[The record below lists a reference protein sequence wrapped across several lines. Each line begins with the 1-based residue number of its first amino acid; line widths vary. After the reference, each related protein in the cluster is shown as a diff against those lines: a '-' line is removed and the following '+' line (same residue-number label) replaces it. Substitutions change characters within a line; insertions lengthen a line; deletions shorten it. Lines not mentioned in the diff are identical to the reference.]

1 MTTPFHDAPEVASGP
16 CKGSVRDQVYQALK
30 EDILGGTFDMG
41 ERLNENQM
49 IARYGVSRA
58 PLREALTML
67 QRDGLLE
74 VVPRVGYITSRT
86 TPRDIM
92 EIFELRMLIEAETA
106 RKAAL
111 SINEEELRRLETL
124 CSPFQPGDPFSRR
137 RHLDEN
143 MEFHHII
150 AMSAGNVRMVR
161 VLTQLME
168 HMLRLIV
175 LRLNQSTGEDVVGE
189 HLAMIQAFRD
199 RDPDQASNLM
209 TGHLTVA
216 RQATV
221 DAVLKLVS
229 NRHL

>member
-1 MTTPFHDAPEVASGP
+1 MTTPFRDSVPVVEGT
-16 CKGSVRDQVYQALK
+16 CRISVREQVYQALK

-74 VVPRVGYITSRT
+74 VVPRVGYITSRV
-86 TPRDIM
+86 TPRDIT
-92 EIFELRMLIEAETA
+92 EIFDLRVLIEAETA

-111 SINEEELRRLETL
+111 SIDEAELLLLETL
-124 CSPFQPGDPFSRR
+124 CSPFQPGDPLSRR
-137 RHLDEN
+137 QHLDEN
-143 MEFHHII
+143 MKFHHII
-150 AMSAGNVRMVR
+150 ATAAGNLRMVQ
-161 VLTQLME
+161 VLNQLME

-175 LRLNQSTGEDVVGE
+175 LRLNQSTGEDVVQE
-189 HLAMIQAFRD
+189 HLAIIQALRKRD
-199 RDPDQASNLM
+199 SELARELM
-209 TGHLTVA
+209 IGHLTVA
-216 RQATV
+216 RQATA
-221 DAVLKLVS
+221 DAVLKLMS